1 MKSPFKFLD
10 AYELKDRAVFFGR
23 EEEIEALYNLVFK
36 TPLLLLYGLSGTGKT
51 SLIRCGLASRFSAPN
66 WYPFFIRRGE
76 DLNESIRLALGNAL
90 PAGKTLPE
98 TLPEQV
104 SLLFRN
110 YLRPVYLIFDQFEE
124 LFILGKKEEQLAFA
138 RSIRALLDAELP
150 CKIIL
155 MMREEFIG
163 QLYLLEK
170 EIPGIFD
177 FRLRVEPMGLKKV
190 QEVISG
196 SLEHFQVR
204 VPDPKRNIEHM
215 YNNISV
221 GKSGVQLPHLQVYL
235 DMFWR
240 EDFSRTYPVAEQPLL
255 LAGMAADPPVYP
267 PLEFTQKEI
276 DNFGNIESVLARFL
290 AEQER
295 SLQAELRKEFGDSIP
310 DHAVRQV
317 LDLFVSEQG
326 TKKPRLYR
334 RDEQGLHL
342 VEGIDQV
349 LIKLNPDALIY
360 ALNHL
365 YESRLL
371 RERDDALEIAHDS
384 LAALI
389 FRERSDEQRKI
400 SDLLIRLQNAKREFE
415 LSQEEELPSRKLM
428 LDTQELLAL
437 LPLSPQLRAFY
448 TKSQEK
454 WEEREAKENEKAVEQ
469 ARIEEIAKG
478 AEEEARLRKVAE
490 KERRRATLGAYLAI
504 GLAVITLLTTWQNYK
519 IMKEL
524 KLERAENEE
533 LIIKLKT
540 SSIKKA
546 ESDSLR
552 AKADRV
558 AQEQVASLEVKTL
571 ILTKSMTGQKAESDS
586 LRSLAT
592 TRLSQLKVEINKI
605 NLFENA
611 DAQLKFKVNA
621 EYLQNFLNVGD
632 CQGAQ
637 KTLGVLES
645 LSKKLLQYPDIQAQI
660 QDLRDQ
666 VNNCKPSNTSK

>member
-23 EEEIEALYNLVFK
+23 EEEIEALYGMVFK

-90 PAGKTLPE
+90 PAGKTLPD

-150 CKIIL
+150 CKIL
-155 MMREEFIG
+155 MVMREEFIG
-163 QLYLLEK
+163 QLYYLEK
-170 EIPGIFD
+170 EIPGIYD

-196 SLEHFQVR
+196 SLQHFQVR
-204 VPDPKRNIEHM
+204 VPDAERNIERM

-240 EDFSRTYPVAEQPLL
+240 EDFARTYPAVEQAHL

-267 PLEFTQKEI
+267 PLEFTPEEI

-295 SLQAELRKEFGDSIP
+295 SLQAELRQQFGNGIP
-310 DHAVRQV
+310 EQAVRQV

-326 TKKPRLYR
+326 TKKPRIYR

-342 VEGIDQV
+342 SDTEELLLLLVQ
-349 LIKLNPDALIY
+349 LSPAALSY
-360 ALNHL
+360 ALNQL

-371 RERDDALEIAHDS
+371 RERDDALELAHDS

-400 SDLLIRLQNAKREFE
+400 SDLLIRLQNAQREFE
-415 LSQEEELPSRKLM
+415 LSEGQELPSRKLL
-428 LDTQELLAL
+428 LDTEELLAV
-437 LPLSPQLRAFY
+437 LPLSPELREFY
-448 TKSQEK
+448 EQSQAE
-454 WEEREAKENEKAVEQ
+454 WQRRAATEQEEAERR
-469 ARIEEIAKG
+469 ARNEEIAKG
-478 AEEEARLRKVAE
+478 AEEEARLRRVAE
-490 KERRRATLGAYLAI
+490 KARRRANLGAKLASGLAI
-504 GLAVITLLTTWQNYK
+504 AAVVLGFLAFQQSQQATLDSDNAKISEREALTQKKKAEQLADEAKDLATSVALARDSAVDLRRIAEEALQK
-519 IMKEL
+519 LSQETAAKEQL
-524 KLERAENEE
+524 QFSNKADIVQSFVNAGYCDLAKKALDDLMPLVKKYPERAEFQEAAKE
-533 LIIKLKT
+533 L
-540 SSIKKA
+540 
-546 ESDSLR
+546 E
-552 AKADRV
+552 
-558 AQEQVASLEVKTL
+558 EQVK
-571 ILTKSMTGQKAESDS
+571 Q
-586 LRSLAT
+586 
-592 TRLSQLKVEINKI
+592 
-605 NLFENA
+605 
-611 DAQLKFKVNA
+611 
-621 EYLQNFLNVGD
+621 
-632 CQGAQ
+632 
-637 KTLGVLES
+637 
-645 LSKKLLQYPDIQAQI
+645 
-660 QDLRDQ
+660 
-666 VNNCKPSNTSK
+666 CKPLNTQK

>member
-23 EEEIEALYNLVFK
+23 EEEIEALYGLVFK

-90 PAGKTLPE
+90 PAGKPLPD

-138 RSIRALLDAELP
+138 RSIRALLDAQLP
-150 CKIIL
+150 CKIL
-155 MMREEFIG
+155 MVMREEFIG
-163 QLYLLEK
+163 QLYYLEK
-170 EIPGIFD
+170 EIPGIYD

-196 SLEHFQVR
+196 SLQHFQVR
-204 VPDPKRNIEHM
+204 VPDAERNIERM

-240 EDFSRTYPVAEQPLL
+240 EDFARTYPAAEQAPL
-255 LAGMAADPPVYP
+255 LAGMAAEPAVYP
-267 PLEFTQKEI
+267 PLEFTPEEI

-295 SLQAELRKEFGDSIP
+295 SLQAELRQQFGTGIP
-310 DHAVRQV
+310 DQAVRQV
-317 LDLFVSEQG
+317 LDLFVSEHG

-342 VEGIDQV
+342 SDETDLV
-349 LIKLNPDALIY
+349 LTQLSPAALSY
-360 ALNHL
+360 ALNQL

-371 RERDDALEIAHDS
+371 RERDDALELAHDS

-400 SDLLIRLQNAKREFE
+400 SDLLIRLQNAQREFE
-415 LSQEEELPSRKLM
+415 LSEGQELPSRKLL
-428 LDTQELLAL
+428 LDTEELLAV
-437 LPLSPQLRAFY
+437 LPLSPELRAFY
-448 TKSQEK
+448 EESQQE
-454 WEEREAKENEKAVEQ
+454 WQRRSDLEQ
-469 ARIEEIAKG
+469 AEAERRARNEEIAKG
-478 AEEEARLRKVAE
+478 AEEEARLRRVAE
-490 KERRRATLGAYLAI
+490 KARRRAVLGAMLAT
-504 GLAVITLLTTWQNYK
+504 GLALVAIASGVFAFQLSQIAEEQRMTAIYQRD
-519 IMKEL
+519 EADRL
-524 KLERAENEE
+524 KG
-533 LIIKLKT
+533 
-540 SSIKKA
+540 KA
-546 ESDSLR
+546 LGLSDSLEIQIG
-552 AKADRV
+552 K
-558 AQEQVASLEVKTL
+558 
-571 ILTKSMTGQKAESDS
+571 SDS
-586 LRSLAT
+586 LRSLADEQKLET
-592 TRLSQLKVEINKI
+592 QAALALLSQETAAKEQLQFSNK
-605 NLFENA
+605 A
-611 DAQLKFKVNA
+611 DIVQS
-621 EYLQNFLNVGD
+621 FLNAGY
-632 CQGAQ
+632 CQLAQ
-637 KTLGVLES
+637 KALADLEP
-645 LSKKLLQYPDIQAQI
+645 LVKKYAQRSDFQSTARELREQAK
-660 QDLRDQ
+660 
-666 VNNCKPSNTSK
+666 NCKPSNPSK

>member
-23 EEEIEALYNLVFK
+23 EEEIEALYGLVFK

-90 PAGKTLPE
+90 PPGKTLPE

-150 CKIIL
+150 CKIL
-155 MMREEFIG
+155 MVMREEFIG
-163 QLYLLEK
+163 QLYYLEK
-170 EIPGIFD
+170 EIPGIYD

-196 SLEHFQVR
+196 SLQHFQVR
-204 VPDPKRNIEHM
+204 VPDTERNIERM

-240 EDFSRTYPVAEQPLL
+240 EDFARTYPAAEQVPL
-255 LAGMAADPPVYP
+255 LAGMAAEPSVYP
-267 PLEFTQKEI
+267 PLEFTPEEI

-295 SLQAELRKEFGDSIP
+295 SLQAELRQQFGTGIP
-310 DHAVRQV
+310 DQAVRQV

-342 VEGIDQV
+342 
-349 LIKLNPDALIY
+349 
-360 ALNHL
+360 
-365 YESRLL
+365 
-371 RERDDALEIAHDS
+371 
-384 LAALI
+384 
-389 FRERSDEQRKI
+389 
-400 SDLLIRLQNAKREFE
+400 
-415 LSQEEELPSRKLM
+415 
-428 LDTQELLAL
+428 
-437 LPLSPQLRAFY
+437 
-448 TKSQEK
+448 
-454 WEEREAKENEKAVEQ
+454 
-469 ARIEEIAKG
+469 
-478 AEEEARLRKVAE
+478 
-490 KERRRATLGAYLAI
+490 
-504 GLAVITLLTTWQNYK
+504 
-519 IMKEL
+519 
-524 KLERAENEE
+524 
-533 LIIKLKT
+533 
-540 SSIKKA
+540 
-546 ESDSLR
+546 
-552 AKADRV
+552 
-558 AQEQVASLEVKTL
+558 
-571 ILTKSMTGQKAESDS
+571 
-586 LRSLAT
+586 
-592 TRLSQLKVEINKI
+592 
-605 NLFENA
+605 A
-611 DAQLKFKVNA
+611 DAAEQLLCSSA
-621 EYLQNFLNVGD
+621 
-632 CQGAQ
+632 
-637 KTLGVLES
+637 
-645 LSKKLLQYPDIQAQI
+645 P
-660 QDLRDQ
+660 
-666 VNNCKPSNTSK
+666 PP